1 MICTS
6 RSSRNVS
13 RSKSFKKFKKF
24 LNFERDQQEGKA
36 VGNPWCRCQQAA
48 DLQTS
53 QEPAQ
58 PAQPDQPSQ
67 IAQDA
72 NGVSFMTLADGKV
85 LEVINVG
92 VF

>member
-13 RSKSFKKFKKF
+13 RSKSFRKFKKF

-36 VGNPWCRCQQAA
+36 VAHPWCCCQQAA